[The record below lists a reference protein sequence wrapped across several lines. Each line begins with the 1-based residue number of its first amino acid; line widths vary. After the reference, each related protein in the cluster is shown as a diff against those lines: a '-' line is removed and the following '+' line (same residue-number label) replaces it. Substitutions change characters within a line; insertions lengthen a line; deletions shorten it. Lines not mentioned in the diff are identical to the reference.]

1 MKKLIWRICRS
12 CGKIREVMYR
22 KAVTGLVLVNLLF
35 LMSFLCVRGFQI
47 GSEAVNVPVNQ
58 LELDESIITDQ
69 TMNAVGIAD
78 VAASGQ
84 RVVGCNT
91 LEKEAEPAYDLCA
104 EDLEALYRIVE
115 AEAGS
120 EDEDG
125 KLLVANVVLNRVESD
140 KFPDTVTGVV
150 FQTEKGVAQFSPV
163 SNGRYNQVTVSEET
177 KAAVERALYGEDI
190 SEGALYFVAR
200 SYADSGKLNWFEANL
215 EYLFDHGGHEFY
227 TSGLN

>member
-1 MKKLIWRICRS
+1 
-12 CGKIREVMYR
+12 MYK
-22 KAVTGLVLVNLLF
+22 KAVIGLVLVNLLF
-35 LMSFLCVRGFQI
+35 LMSFMCVRGVEI
-47 GSEAVNVPVNQ
+47 NSEAAFTPADQ
-58 LELDESIITDQ
+58 LELDETIMADKTV
-69 TMNAVGIAD
+69 NAMGIAD

-84 RVVGCNT
+84 RVVDCNT
-91 LEKEAEPAYDLCA
+91 LEKEPEPAYDLCD
-104 EDLEALYRIVE
+104 EDIEALCRIVE

-140 KFPDTVTGVV
+140 NFPDTVTEVV
-150 FQTEKGVAQFSPV
+150 FQSEKGVCQFSPV
-163 SNGRYNQVTVSEET
+163 SNGRYYQVTVSEET

-200 SYADSGKLNWFEANL
+200 SYADSGRMNWFEANL
-215 EYLFDHGGHEFY
+215 KHLFNHGGHEFY